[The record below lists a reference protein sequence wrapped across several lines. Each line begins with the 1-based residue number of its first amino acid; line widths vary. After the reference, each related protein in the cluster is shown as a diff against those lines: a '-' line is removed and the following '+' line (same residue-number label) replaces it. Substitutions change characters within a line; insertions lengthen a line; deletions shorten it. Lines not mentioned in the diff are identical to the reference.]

1 MEEPKDKALDEVFDS
16 ALALHHEIT
25 EGTEDTASKA
35 LQDKVKKAILMLE
48 DATRL
53 VSLLDIFSRNEH
65 HKELPGE
72 HLKYFLLP
80 VLLGDLTTR
89 LVEGERSEAVENA
102 QVYYVDFLQR
112 CTDYSIVELASVPTV
127 TYVKEEGEE
136 EKENVISGKPD
147 LAKMN
152 AERSGKMARF
162 KETKQLKEDLRL
174 LQESLTKGRDE
185 EVVRQFHIKL
195 IKKFVNSSLDE
206 MASLKME
213 VEMLQHMAKMRAGKV
228 MVEANPEPARK
239 LKPIVITADKMQ
251 KEVYGLG
258 YPSLPVL
265 SVDEFYE
272 QRVAEGW
279 WKPPPATTSA
289 LQDRAADPELERRM
303 KEAEEREKDEK
314 EERGCEETRAKA
326 MAWDE
331 WTDEHRRGE
340 GNRKNMG

>member
-35 LQDKVKKAILMLE
+35 LQDKVEEAFTIGAINITITFILTIIVHKVKKAILMLE

-89 LVEGERSEAVENA
+89 LVEGERSESVENA

-174 LQESLTKGRDE
+174 LQESLAKGRDE

-213 VEMLQHMAKMRAGKV
+213 VEMLQHMAKMKAGKV

-258 YPSLPVL
+258 YPR
-265 SVDEFYE
+265 YTK
-272 QRVAEGW
+272 R
-279 WKPPPATTSA
+279 
-289 LQDRAADPELERRM
+289 
-303 KEAEEREKDEK
+303 
-314 EERGCEETRAKA
+314 
-326 MAWDE
+326 
-331 WTDEHRRGE
+331 
-340 GNRKNMG
+340 

>member
-35 LQDKVKKAILMLE
+35 LQDKVGETSTDITIGTINITITFILTIIVNKVKRAILMLE
-48 DATRL
+48 DARL
-53 VSLLDIFSRNEH
+53 VSPLDIISRNEH

-174 LQESLTKGRDE
+174 LQESLAKGRDE

-228 MVEANPEPARK
+228 MVEVNPKPARK

-258 YPSLPVL
+258 YP
-265 SVDEFYE
+265 
-272 QRVAEGW
+272 R
-279 WKPPPATTSA
+279 
-289 LQDRAADPELERRM
+289 
-303 KEAEEREKDEK
+303 
-314 EERGCEETRAKA
+314 
-326 MAWDE
+326 
-331 WTDEHRRGE
+331 
-340 GNRKNMG
+340 

>member
-35 LQDKVKKAILMLE
+35 LQDKVGETSTDITIGTINITITFILTIIVHKVKKAILMLE

-152 AERSGKMARF
+152 AERSSKMARF
-162 KETKQLKEDLRL
+162 KETKQLTEDLRL
-174 LQESLTKGRDE
+174 LQESLAKGRDE

-228 MVEANPEPARK
+228 MVEVNPKPARK

-258 YPSLPVL
+258 YP
-265 SVDEFYE
+265 
-272 QRVAEGW
+272 R
-279 WKPPPATTSA
+279 
-289 LQDRAADPELERRM
+289 
-303 KEAEEREKDEK
+303 
-314 EERGCEETRAKA
+314 
-326 MAWDE
+326 
-331 WTDEHRRGE
+331 
-340 GNRKNMG
+340 

>member
-35 LQDKVKKAILMLE
+35 LQDKVGETSTDITIGTINITITFILTIIVNKVKRAILMLE
-48 DATRL
+48 DARL
-53 VSLLDIFSRNEH
+53 VSPLDIISRNEH

-152 AERSGKMARF
+152 AERSSKMARF
-162 KETKQLKEDLRL
+162 KETKQLTEDLRL
-174 LQESLTKGRDE
+174 LQESLAKGRDE

-228 MVEANPEPARK
+228 MVEVNPKPARK

-258 YPSLPVL
+258 YP
-265 SVDEFYE
+265 
-272 QRVAEGW
+272 R
-279 WKPPPATTSA
+279 
-289 LQDRAADPELERRM
+289 
-303 KEAEEREKDEK
+303 
-314 EERGCEETRAKA
+314 
-326 MAWDE
+326 
-331 WTDEHRRGE
+331 
-340 GNRKNMG
+340 

>member
-35 LQDKVKKAILMLE
+35 LQDKVEEANTIITIGTINITITFLLTIIVYKVKKAILMLE

-80 VLLGDLTTR
+80 VLLGDLSTR
-89 LVEGERSEAVENA
+89 LTEGERSEAVENA
-102 QVYYVDFLQR
+102 QIYYVDFLQR
-112 CTDYSIVELASVPTV
+112 CNDYGLVELAAVPTV
-127 TYVKEEGEE
+127 TSVKGEEEE

-162 KETKQLKEDLRL
+162 KETKQLKEDLKQ
-174 LQESLTKGRDE
+174 LQESLTRGRDE
-185 EVVRQFHIKL
+185 EVVRQFHLKL
-195 IKKFVNSSLDE
+195 IRKFVNSSLDE

-213 VEMLQHMAKMRAGKV
+213 VEMLQHMARMKAGKV
-228 MVEANPEPARK
+228 MMESEPQPARK

-258 YPSLPVL
+258 YPRCSECWLLIKVFSFHLVHFPINL
-265 SVDEFYE
+265 SMPKS
-272 QRVAEGW
+272 
-279 WKPPPATTSA
+279 KPFPNYYFQPAC
-289 LQDRAADPELERRM
+289 P
-303 KEAEEREKDEK
+303 
-314 EERGCEETRAKA
+314 ERG
-326 MAWDE
+326 
-331 WTDEHRRGE
+331 
-340 GNRKNMG
+340 

>member
-1 MEEPKDKALDEVFDS
+1 MLTIIVN
-16 ALALHHEIT
+16 
-25 EGTEDTASKA
+25 
-35 LQDKVKKAILMLE
+35 KVKKAILMLE

-89 LVEGERSEAVENA
+89 LVEGDRSEAVENA

-174 LQESLTKGRDE
+174 LQESLAKGRDE

-213 VEMLQHMAKMRAGKV
+213 VEMLQHMAKMKAGKV

-258 YPSLPVL
+258 YPR
-265 SVDEFYE
+265 YTK
-272 QRVAEGW
+272 R
-279 WKPPPATTSA
+279 
-289 LQDRAADPELERRM
+289 
-303 KEAEEREKDEK
+303 
-314 EERGCEETRAKA
+314 
-326 MAWDE
+326 
-331 WTDEHRRGE
+331 
-340 GNRKNMG
+340 